1 MKKIFALVL
10 SLCMVLSTFVAVSAQ
25 EQVWNEGTP
34 FVETTVSAGNDFESG
49 VGAMFVGEASLT
61 TASVAVDGRNAL
73 KVDYAGNNAYSTV
86 IGFEFK
92 DTAGNKIDLYGSGA
106 GVSEDAVINWS
117 IDVKMEDITSA
128 APVLVLRD
136 GTNPPSGQS
145 VNLKNLKTE
154 ANGEWVTYSGS
165 KKIGELS
172 WAGNDST
179 YTNLTVRFYPSA
191 AGTMYID
198 NMSATITE
206 KSYYDELGAEDKSL
220 ASSGLEYG
228 PQVTSV
234 SYADGYADATLT
246 GTGNNSMVG
255 TWLRNTDGTKY
266 VPQVGDKVD
275 WSVDINPS
283 ADFALSGGTG
293 RGVIIRTGGAGS
305 STSLTPSGNYQRLT
319 TSGTAPANTWTSL
332 SGTYI
337 IPSTGF
343 DVSGWT
349 GICIRTE
356 FTGSIKVKN
365 LNYSI
370 RRDATTVVE
379 TGWGT
384 PDYSIAYTA
393 QKALSNIGT
402 IDANGDFT
410 ADIVDI
416 EAHNNGNGNCSYQPW
431 IWLNTSIP
439 AGKQFVVSYDF
450 TSEGINNSVGN
461 PYDTLTVRTRFY
473 NASGNEINS
482 GYRPS
487 AALTANTG
495 EPVHYELN
503 VDTTQLTQDIASVR
517 LVVDVDT
524 PTKFKL
530 NDDGAYFT
538 LSNITLSE
546 VTTKVALSAAKT
558 ANGVDLT
565 LANNNAED
573 YKFSGRLLI
582 AEYTEVDDVQLLV
595 QFAEV
600 EVAEEIAAG
609 DDAVVSAEF
618 LRNITSGNTVKVFVW
633 EPGSMDAIQDVE
645 AL

>member
-10 SLCMVLSTFVAVSAQ
+10 SLCLVLSTFVAVSAQ

-61 TASVAVDGRNAL
+61 TAPVAVDGRNAL

-92 DTAGNKIDLYGSGA
+92 DTAGNKIDLYGDGA

-136 GTNPPSGQS
+136 GTNPPAGQS
-145 VNLKNLKTE
+145 VNLKHLKTE

-165 KKIGELS
+165 KKIGELA

-228 PQVTSV
+228 SQVTSV

-266 VPQVGDKVD
+266 VPQAGDKVD

-283 ADFALSGGTG
+283 ADFALSGGTA

-305 STSLTPSGNYQRLT
+305 STSLNPSGNYQRLT

-384 PDYSIAYTA
+384 PDYTLAATVSKASSSMTESNGSFVANMSTISAMNKEAVNDTTCWIRVTPTTPLSLDDNWTFTFDITA
-393 QKALSNIGT
+393 SGL
-402 IDANGDFT
+402 
-410 ADIVDI
+410 VDTD
-416 EAHNNGNGNCSYQPW
+416 NV
-431 IWLNTSIP
+431 TST
-439 AGKQFVVSYDF
+439 KLRLFD
-450 TSEGINNSVGN
+450 
-461 PYDTLTVRTRFY
+461 
-473 NASGNEINS
+473 NASG
-482 GYRPS
+482 
-487 AALTANTG
+487 TTMANTLG
-495 EPVHYELN
+495 W
-503 VDTTQLTQDIASVR
+503 
-517 LVVDVDT
+517 
-524 PTKFKL
+524 
-530 NDDGAYFT
+530 
-538 LSNITLSE
+538 
-546 VTTKVALSAAKT
+546 VTTSAVPTTDGTQRVTISSDNYSKAGNST
-558 ANGVDLT
+558 ADEIVSFCICYNFAEMYGATTGSATFSNFNLVSNDPK
-565 LANNNAED
+565 LAFAAAMEGTQPEVVITNANAED
-573 YKFSGRLLI
+573 YKFTGRILV
-582 AEYTEVDDVQLLV
+582 AEYVGNELQQFKAIEDVAQVIEADGTATIDCSLAKAPTGIV
-595 QFAEV
+595 M
-600 EVAEEIAAG
+600 IY
-609 DDAVVSAEF
+609 
-618 LRNITSGNTVKVFVW
+618 VW
-633 EPGSMDAIQDVE
+633 ETGSYAPAMDV
-645 AL
+645 LTTNN

>member
-61 TASVAVDGRNAL
+61 TGSVAVDGRNAL

-92 DTAGNKIDLYGSGA
+92 DTAGNKIDLYGDGA

-136 GTNPPSGQS
+136 GANPPSGQS
-145 VNLKNLKTE
+145 VNLKSLKTE

-172 WAGNDST
+172 WAGTDAT

-266 VPQVGDKVD
+266 VPQAGDKVD

-283 ADFALSGGTG
+283 ADFALSGGTA

-384 PDYSIAYTA
+384 PDYTEGISVSNASNSITTSGNSFIANMSTISAMNQEAVNDTTCWIRVTPSTPLSLDDNWTFTFDITA
-393 QKALSNIGT
+393 SGLVDTDNVTSTKLRLFDNATGTTMANTLGWVTTSAVPTTDGTYRVTLSSDNYSQAGS
-402 IDANGDFT
+402 GSG
-410 ADIVDI
+410 DIVSFCI
-416 EAHNNGNGNCSYQPW
+416 CYNFAQMYGATTGSATFSNFN
-431 IWLNTSIP
+431 L
-439 AGKQFVVSYDF
+439 VS
-450 TSEGINNSVGN
+450 
-461 PYDTLTVRTRFY
+461 
-473 NASGNEINS
+473 
-482 GYRPS
+482 
-487 AALTANTG
+487 
-495 EPVHYELN
+495 
-503 VDTTQLTQDIASVR
+503 
-517 LVVDVDT
+517 
-524 PTKFKL
+524 
-530 NDDGAYFT
+530 ND
-538 LSNITLSE
+538 S
-546 VTTKVALSAAKT
+546 KVALSAEKT

-573 YKFSGRLLI
+573 YKFSGRLLV
-582 AEYTEVDDVQLLV
+582 AEYEDVDGVQLLI
-595 QFAEV
+595 QFKEV
-600 EVAEEIAAG
+600 EIAEEIAAG
-609 DDAVVSAEF
+609 DDTVVSAEF
-618 LRNITSGNTVKVFVW
+618 LRNITSGNEVKVFVW
-633 EPGSMDAIQDVE
+633 EPGSMEPIQAVE
-645 AL
+645 VL